1 MTSPRPREV
10 DDYHSAEEMDPE
22 PSAFRASQEMSQN
35 MLGSS
40 SSADT
45 GLAPYFRRPIVI
57 PAGLEPLP
65 SLRIPLPTFDG
76 QTDPNRHLTQFLDA
90 CLENGVRNPH
100 HLMQLFPTSLHG
112 DAYDWYVGL
121 ELGSITTW
129 SQLGRSFHDGFA
141 LAGQSEHAL
150 SKLLNCKQQSQETIR
165 AYVTHFRNVRNR
177 YHSLVGDGILLAC
190 FTKGL
195 NSEAH
200 LAIHRLKPVSYQ
212 QVIAMAL
219 DYENDVKIVS
229 RGAGPSTLSS
239 QLPELVSNLTLGQGS
254 SSRAT
259 SRAHGIFATEI
270 ARMPDHHNT
279 PVRPPVNRS

>member
-1 MTSPRPREV
+1 
-10 DDYHSAEEMDPE
+10 MDPE
-22 PSAFRASQEMSQN
+22 PSAFRASQESSQK
-35 MLGSS
+35 MPGSRS
-40 SSADT
+40 STDT

-76 QTDPNRHLTQFLDA
+76 KIDPDRQLTQFLDV

-100 HLMQLFPTSLHG
+100 HLIQLFLTSLRG
-112 DAYDWYVGL
+112 DAYDWYARL

-141 LAGQSEHAL
+141 LARQSEHAL
-150 SKLLNCKQQSQETIR
+150 SELLNCTQQSQETIR
-165 AYVTHFRNVRNR
+165 DYVTCFCNTCNC
-177 YHSLVGDGILLAC
+177 YHSPVGDGILLAC

-200 LAIHRLKPVSYQ
+200 LAIRHLKLVSYQ
-212 QVIAMAL
+212 QAVAMDL
-219 DYENDVKIVS
+219 DYENDVGIVS
-229 RGAGPSTLSS
+229 RGASPSTSSS
-239 QLPELVSNLTLGQGS
+239 QLPELVSDLTLGQGS

-259 SRAHGIFATEI
+259 SRAHGVFAIET
-270 ARMPDHHNT
+270 ARVPDHRNT
-279 PVRPPVNRS
+279 PVRPPVNRSQSQGESFS